1 MAAMRKLANVDI
13 KLLGVFAAIVEA
25 GGFAAAQVQL
35 NLSAS
40 RISTLVADLE
50 ARLDMRLCQR
60 GRVGFRLTAEGR
72 AVYEASQRLFAA
84 HEEFRARVGG
94 LGGRLTGELQ
104 MGMVDNMLTNRDCRL
119 AEAIGRFRRRD
130 NDVHLVLHV
139 LGPRELERGVLDGR
153 LQLAIGG
160 FHHHVPGLAYEQLF
174 TEEQTLYCGRDHPL
188 FDRAEA
194 EVTIAELAKAAFAD
208 RGYMEGLK
216 LKRPPEFRST
226 ATANYM
232 EALAFLVLSGQYIA
246 YLPTHYAA
254 PWVERGLMR
263 SLLPR
268 RVAYQSLFE
277 MITRKGAEQTAAL
290 QVLRDDLRAVHRA
303 SAARLARRPERAPTV
318 SPASAASSRRS
329 AASSSSATSG

>member
-1 MAAMRKLANVDI
+1 MRKLGNVDI

-60 GRVGFRLTAEGR
+60 GRVGFRLTSEGR

-104 MGMVDNMLTNRDCRL
+104 IGMVDNMVTNRDCRL

-160 FHHHVPGLAYEQLF
+160 FHHHVPGLAHEELF
-174 TEEQTLYCGRDHPL
+174 TEEQTLYCGLGHRL
-188 FDRAEA
+188 FGRPEA
-194 EVTIAELAKAAFAD
+194 EMTVAELATAAFAD

-216 LKRPPEFRST
+216 LKRPPEFRAS

-246 YLPTHYAA
+246 YLPTHYAMR
-254 PWVERGLMR
+254 WVERGLMR

-268 RVAYQSLFE
+268 QVAYQSLFE
-277 MITRKGAEQTAAL
+277 VITRKGAEQTAAM
-290 QVLRDDLRAVHRA
+290 QALRDDLRAVHRTG
-303 SAARLARRPERAPTV
+303 AARSTRRSERAAAL
-318 SPASAASSRRS
+318 SPASAGSSRRS
-329 AASSSSATSG
+329 AAN

>member
-1 MAAMRKLANVDI
+1 MIGAMRKLANVDI

-72 AVYEASQRLFAA
+72 AVYEASRRLFAA
-84 HEEFRARVGG
+84 HEEFRARIGG

-104 MGMVDNMLTNRDCRL
+104 IGMVDNMLTNRDCRL

-160 FHHHVPGLAYEQLF
+160 FHHHAPGLVYEPLF

-188 FDRAEA
+188 FRRAEG
-194 EVTIAELAKAAFAD
+194 ELTVAELAKAAFAD

-216 LKRPPEFRST
+216 LKRPPEFRPT

-254 PWVERGLMR
+254 PWVDRGLMR

-268 RVAYQSLFE
+268 RVAYQSQFE
-277 MITRKGAEQTAAL
+277 MITRKGAERTAAL
-290 QVLRDDLRAVHRA
+290 QVLRDDLLAAHRGG
-303 SAARLARRPERAPTV
+303 AARRVERPAEV
-318 SPASAASSRRS
+318 SPASAGSSRRS
-329 AASSSSATSG
+329 AAR